1 MPDTAF
7 SQDQAAAQS
16 VIEAAFNYIEPIASG
31 EKPYRRMDPPG
42 PGQLE
47 TNAIY
52 TPIPMPV
59 HDLRQTD
66 GQQTLDK
73 EGFALVNAP
82 SVIQN
87 FEDEGAIR
95 TAYYA
100 QSEAIVAQATGAAR
114 VITFDHTIRRAIPGA
129 DRTPVARVH
138 NDYTEKSGPQRV
150 RDLMG
155 AEAEDLLKG
164 RFVIVNLWRP
174 IGHMVEDAPLAIASA
189 TSVPPKD
196 FIEQDLIYA
205 DRVGETTL
213 VQHSDEHHWVY
224 LSKQTPDEAILI
236 KCFDSAKDGRARFT
250 AHSAFFDPN
259 APENARPRESIEIRT
274 LVFFDD

>member
-1 MPDTAF
+1 MPDTTFAQRQ
-7 SQDQAAAQS
+7 SAAPA

-31 EKPYRRMDPPG
+31 EKPYRRMYEPG

-47 TNAIY
+47 TNATY
-52 TPIPMPV
+52 APIAMQV
-59 HDLRQTD
+59 HDLRQTAGD
-66 GQQTLDK
+66 QSLDDD
-73 EGFALVNAP
+73 GFALVNAP
-82 SVIQN
+82 SVIQR
-87 FEDEGAIR
+87 FDDEEAIK

-100 QSEAIVAQATGAAR
+100 QCEAIIAQATGGAR
-114 VITFDHTIRRAIPGA
+114 VVTFDHTIRRAIPGA

-155 AEAEDLLKG
+155 DEAEDLLKG
-164 RFVIVNLWRP
+164 RFAIVNLWRP
-174 IGHMVEDAPLAIASA
+174 IGHTVEDAPLAIASA
-189 TSVPPKD
+189 KSVPLED

-205 DRVGETTL
+205 DRTGETTL
-213 VQHSDEHHWVY
+213 VQHSDQHHWVY
-224 LSKQTPDEAILI
+224 ISKQTPDEAILI
-236 KCFDSAKDGRARFT
+236 KCFDSARDGRARFT

-259 APENARPRESIEIRT
+259 APADARPRESIEIRT

>member
-1 MPDTAF
+1 MPDSTF
-7 SQDQAAAQS
+7 SQRKPAASAI
-16 VIEAAFNYIEPIASG
+16 IEAAFNYIEPIASG
-31 EKPYRRMDPPG
+31 EKPYRRMDLPG

-47 TNAIY
+47 TNATY
-52 TPIPMPV
+52 APIQMRV
-59 HDLRQTD
+59 NDLRETD
-66 GQQTLDK
+66 GQQTLDA
-73 EGFALVNAP
+73 EGFAIVNAP
-82 SVIQN
+82 SAIQN
-87 FEDEGAIR
+87 FADEEAIR

-100 QSEAIVAQATGAAR
+100 QSEALVAQATGAAR
-114 VITFDHTIRRAIPGA
+114 VMTFDYTIRRAIPGA

-155 AEAEDLLKG
+155 DEAEALLKG
-164 RFVIVNLWRP
+164 RFAIVNLWRP
-174 IGHMVEDAPLAIASA
+174 IGHPVEDAPLAIASA
-189 TSVPPKD
+189 KSVPPTD

-205 DRVGETTL
+205 DRIGETTL

-259 APENARPRESIEIRT
+259 APADARPRESIEIRT